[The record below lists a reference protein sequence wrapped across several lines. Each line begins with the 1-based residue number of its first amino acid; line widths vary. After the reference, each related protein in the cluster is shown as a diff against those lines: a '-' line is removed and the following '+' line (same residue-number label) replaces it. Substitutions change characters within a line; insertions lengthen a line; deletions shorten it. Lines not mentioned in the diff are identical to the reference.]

1 MSTADIQRRM
11 DRLESELIRLRQQV
25 PLRIG
30 AIPSSAVVDR
40 WVQIIGG
47 NPLASGFECIQYAP
61 SVTPLALYDPDVDTA
76 YPTGLG
82 NGWLWEDGERIG
94 RVLVVHDYEGD
105 QTPADSGR
113 PVAVNGTTTLT
124 YGSDTMTAY
133 RVHWL

>member
-1 MSTADIQRRM
+1 MERDVMLALERIQTQI
-11 DRLESELIRLRQQV
+11 DRLSARVPVRLGSAV
-25 PLRIG
+25 T
-30 AIPSSAVVDR
+30 AVVDR

-61 SVTPLALYDPDVDTA
+61 SVTPLALYDPDVDTS